1 MNNKVQAEKELKA
14 EGLSLEAL
22 GMPQEVKEGDK
33 PFYHLCGIKAVQKG
47 LQMKVTAKIVKVGKI
62 DWHKAKAAYVKGF
75 DKVVIL
81 HDPTKKPA
89 RKKAATKT
97 EDK

>member
-1 MNNKVQAEKELKA
+1 
-14 EGLSLEAL
+14 
-22 GMPQEVKEGDK
+22 MPQEVKEGDK
-33 PFYHLCGIKAVQKG
+33 PFYHLCGIKA
-47 LQMKVTAKIVKVGKI
+47 LQIEGSLQTKITAKLVKVGKI
-62 DWHKAKAAYVKGF
+62 DWHKSKAAYVKGF

-89 RKKAATKT
+89 RKKAAPKT

>member
-1 MNNKVQAEKELKA
+1 MNNKAQADKELKA

-33 PFYHLCGIKAVQKG
+33 PFYHLCGIRAVQKG
-47 LQMKVTAKIVKVGKI
+47 LQMKLSAKLIKISKV
-62 DWHKAKAAYVKGF
+62 DWHKAKGSYVKGF

-89 RKKAATKT
+89 RKKAATKV
-97 EDK
+97 EA